1 MDGETIAEL
10 RRRARRIRRLV
21 LKTIADVGAGHTGG
35 SLSAVEILTVLYY
48 HALNIDP
55 NDPAWPE
62 RDRFVLSKGHASV
75 ALYCALAERG
85 YFPAEKLREFDRID
99 GMLQGHPC
107 MRQTPGVDM
116 SAGSLGQGLSCGIGM
131 ALGGLAKEMDFRVY
145 VLLGCGEL
153 QEGQVWEAAMYAGVH
168 RLDRLTAIVD
178 YNSVQLAGTI
188 KDTLSVEPLA
198 EKWRA
203 FGWEVFECDGH
214 LIHELVDTIGQA
226 AQVKGK
232 PQVIIA
238 KTVKGKGVSF
248 MEDKYAWHAKA
259 PTEEELAKALAEV
272 GEDG

>member
-1 MDGETIAEL
+1 MDAQAMAEL
-10 RRRARRIRRLV
+10 RERARRIRRRILE
-21 LKTIADVGAGHTGG
+21 TIAHVGAGHTGG
-35 SLSAVEILTVLYY
+35 SLSAVEILTVLYC

-55 NDPAWPE
+55 DDPAWPE
-62 RDRFVLSKGHASV
+62 RDRFILSKGHASV

-85 YFPAEKLREFDRID
+85 YFPAERLREFDRVD

-131 ALGGLAKEMDFRVY
+131 VLGGLAKEMDFRVY

-168 RLDRLTAIVD
+168 GLERLTAIVD
-178 YNSVQLAGTI
+178 YNCVQLAGTI
-188 KDTLSVEPLA
+188 EETLSVEPLA

-203 FGWEVFECDGH
+203 FGWEVLECDGH
-214 LIHELVDTIGQA
+214 SIPELVDTIGQA
-226 AQVKGK
+226 TQVKGK
-232 PQVIIA
+232 PQVIVA
-238 KTVKGKGVSF
+238 RTVKGKGVSF
-248 MEDKYAWHAKA
+248 MENRYAWHAKA